1 MGDEVVADWKSEPQH
16 VAFAGFVNGGVLST
30 LLDSNGNWTAAFAL
44 MRKGGINSP
53 PGTVTSSYEVQF
65 LRPTPILKTMQIRAR
80 VLSTESDRVTIEGF
94 IEVDGKTTARM
105 KGIFVAVKEGHP
117 AFHRWE

>member
-16 VAFAGFVNGGVLST
+16 VAFAGLVNGGVLST
-30 LLDSNGNWTAAFAL
+30 LLDGNGNWTAAFAL

>member
-65 LRPTPILKTMQIRAR
+65 LRPTPILKTMRIRAR
-80 VLSTESDRVTIEGF
+80 ALSTESDRVTIEGF